1 MSTLPRPVVD
11 PREASGRLLSRRPD
25 LSAHRSQRRRA
36 RELIES
42 IGLDAAATDVL
53 AGWLGIQLDSD
64 VGDLELVLSDR
75 VQVRLAALSR
85 EARRDGSSEEARA
98 REALQL
104 GWDQLLD
111 DDARH
116 AVRVVAAAGD
126 LVLPRS
132 LHVAAVGSE
141 EALEAA
147 QAAGFVLALGDEGG
161 LWGWPGGAAVDPAFA
176 PTARSLRLVLAGAAM
191 SADPLPLGD
200 DAVDVVSSWM
210 ASAPLHQA
218 SLRHRAC
225 EAARRAGRTAAA
237 RTHQLRGLEA
247 LEDAGAEA
255 AALRGLLLLD
265 AGLIALQDGGVA
277 EARLAFTEAVSAL
290 DAAQDDGADVV
301 LAHARLALAQATA
314 LGSEL
319 TVAEALLRA
328 GLAGAE
334 AGGEV
339 EARDRRE
346 KSLAAGLAVARMN
359 LGGILL
365 GRGEISPALRLL
377 REAWEDWQDLAEDD
391 DPDGASFALALA
403 HGLRAAGRGPELD
416 EPLEAARV
424 LSGGD
429 MDRSMRAT
437 LPQALHDLGVAAGDR
452 GDWGGAATLVDEAS
466 MMAMSLLPQGHPDRA
481 RFAYTRGLLYL
492 AQGDVSAAR
501 RQQEKALDL
510 LADGQ
515 APAVRELGRAALAW
529 TMAREGAHRH
539 PDARVELE
547 EAGQA
552 LEALR
557 GAGTNAGEHV
567 RILLE
572 SLS

>member
-1 MSTLPRPVVD
+1 MNALPRPTVE

-42 IGLDAAATDVL
+42 IGLDAAATEVL

-111 DDARH
+111 EDARA
-116 AVRVVAAAGD
+116 AVRTVAAAGD

-132 LHVAAVGSE
+132 LYVAAVGSA
-141 EALEAA
+141 EALDTAA
-147 QAAGFVLALGDEGG
+147 AAGFLVAVEGGG
-161 LWGWPGGAAVDPAFA
+161 LWAWPSGAAVDPRFA
-176 PTARSLRLVLAGAAM
+176 PSAASLRLALAGA
-191 SADPLPLGD
+191 SLVADVLVLDD
-200 DAVDVVSSWM
+200 DAVDVMSGWLVHT
-210 ASAPLHQA
+210 PLHHA

-225 EAARRAGRTAAA
+225 EAARREGRTAAA
-237 RTHQLRGLEA
+237 RTHQLRGLQA
-247 LEDAGAEA
+247 LDQEGADA

-265 AGLIALQDGGVA
+265 AGLIALQDGVVA
-277 EARLAFTEAVSAL
+277 EARLAFAEAVSSLEVAE
-290 DAAQDDGADVV
+290 DEGADVV
-301 LAHARLALAQATA
+301 LAHARLALAQATG

-319 TVAEALLRA
+319 RVAEGLLRA
-328 GLAGAE
+328 GLDAAEARTSPDAAGA
-334 AGGEV
+334 
-339 EARDRRE
+339 RE
-346 KSLAAGLAVARMN
+346 KSLAAGVAVARMN

-377 REAWEDWQDLAEDD
+377 REAWEDWQDLAADD

-452 GDWGGAATLVDEAS
+452 GDWGAAATLVDEAS

-515 APAVRELGRAALAW
+515 APAVHELGRAALAW
-529 TMAREGAHRH
+529 ALSREGAHRH
-539 PDARVELE
+539 PDARDQLRA
-547 EAGQA
+547 AGQA